1 MAGQEISF
9 AELASQFDNYDK
21 DGSGFIGANELRS
34 LCEELG
40 QNFNDDELQQ
50 ALDALDKDGSGKIE
64 KKEFVY
70 WWTNGTQSGSSG
82 RNGNEGDAAA
92 GSIAGKLN
100 QVANT
105 GRGKLLKAKMMR
117 KQAESDAQL
126 LANRIALLQ
135 QEEAK
140 AWKKIQQTKTR
151 ANEIMKLRDEND
163 MKTSMKSQRYQQSD
177 AQTRVAQEQKLIQK
191 QRAKANRDKAI
202 QDKQVRSREEVDQVK
217 ELRRRN
223 LAEKEEQRKLQL
235 RQAKASAEQV
245 RLQHKK
251 ALEMKEQKRRDQERA
266 NQAAYEGRVKDE
278 ERACQM
284 TELEV
289 QVMEREEMELIQ
301 RLQNAQFLQKQ
312 AYDELE
318 GALSGSPSSHS

>member
-1 MAGQEISF
+1 MAAGQEISF
-9 AELASQFDNYDK
+9 AELASQFDQYDK
-21 DGSGFIGANELRS
+21 DGSGFIGVDELRD

-40 QNFNDDELQQ
+40 QKLSDDELQD
-50 ALDALDKDGSGKIE
+50 ALTVLDKDQSGKIE

-70 WWTNGTQSGSSG
+70 WWTNAGQG
-82 RNGNEGDAAA
+82 GNEGDAAA
-92 GSIAGKLN
+92 GSVQKKLN
-100 QVANT
+100 KIANT

-151 ANEIMKLRDEND
+151 ANEIMKLREDND
-163 MKTSMKSQRYQQSD
+163 VKTMMKSQRYQQSD
-177 AQTRVAQEQKLIQK
+177 AQTRMAQEQKLIQK

-202 QDKQVRSREEVDQVK
+202 HDKQMKSREEVDMVK

-223 LAEKEEQRKLQL
+223 LAEKEEQRRQQL
-235 RQAKASAEQV
+235 KQAKESAEQI
-245 RLQHKK
+245 RIQHRR
-251 ALEMKEQKRRDQERA
+251 ALEKKEQQRREQERQ
-266 NQAAYEGRVKDE
+266 NQIAYENRVKEE
-278 ERACQM
+278 ERACQI
-284 TELEV
+284 TEMEV

-318 GALSGSPSSHS
+318 GALSGSPSSRS